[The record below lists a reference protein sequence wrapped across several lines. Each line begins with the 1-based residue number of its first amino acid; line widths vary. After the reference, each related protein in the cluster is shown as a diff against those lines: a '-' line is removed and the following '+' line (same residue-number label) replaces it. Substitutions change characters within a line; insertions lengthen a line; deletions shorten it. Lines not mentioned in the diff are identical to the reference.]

1 MDPAQSDG
9 FSVMELQAVVLPRLS
24 MVVDGDSNAALV
36 LLAALSLGLY
46 HQRKT
51 SIGQFMRTS
60 MIGGNAWAYSD
71 DFCSYDGKPPIP
83 LCDSEYYG
91 TGALDRVYPAG
102 GEGWVCLAVRSDAEF
117 SALLGGL
124 ELPEVAVDERFAS
137 SSARIENDETLQALL
152 AARFTERPAAEW
164 ESVLTAAR
172 VGCVEVNMAGQP
184 IFTAYDPILRE
195 MGLTVAA
202 DHPVFGE
209 MVRAAPPVAFSETPG
224 RVAPP
229 CLRGEHNRSI
239 LTELG
244 YSDGDIAKLEEL
256 NVVIAPA

>member
-1 MDPAQSDG
+1 
-9 FSVMELQAVVLPRLS
+9 
-24 MVVDGDSNAALV
+24 LV
-36 LLAALSLGLY
+36 E
-46 HQRKT
+46 T
-51 SIGQFMRTS
+51 
-60 MIGGNAWAYSD
+60 
-71 DFCSYDGKPPIP
+71 
-83 LCDSEYYG
+83 
-91 TGALDRVYPAG
+91 
-102 GEGWVCLAVRSDAEF
+102 
-117 SALLGGL
+117 L
-124 ELPEVAVDERFAS
+124 ELPVVAK
-137 SSARIENDETLQALL
+137 ENDETLQAML

-172 VGCVEVNMAGQP
+172 VGCVEVNMTGQP
-184 IFTAYDPILRE
+184 IFTAYDPVLRE
-195 MGLTVAA
+195 TGLTVAA

-229 CLRGEHNRSI
+229 CLRGEHNRAI

>member
-1 MDPAQSDG
+1 
-9 FSVMELQAVVLPRLS
+9 V
-24 MVVDGDSNAALV
+24 
-36 LLAALSLGLY
+36 
-46 HQRKT
+46 
-51 SIGQFMRTS
+51 RT
-60 MIGGNAWAYSD
+60 
-71 DFCSYDGKPPIP
+71 
-83 LCDSEYYG
+83 
-91 TGALDRVYPAG
+91 
-102 GEGWVCLAVRSDAEF
+102 DAEF
-117 SALLGGL
+117 AALLEAL
-124 ELPEVAVDERFAS
+124 ELAELVTDERFAS
-137 SSARIENDETLQALL
+137 RAARAENDDELQTLL

-184 IFTAYDPILRE
+184 IFTAYDPVLRE

-256 NVVIAPA
+256 NVVIPPAQA